1 MCTYMKNEQA
11 EIFCLNPQYSTTR
24 MVTRKQPRI
33 ENDPSSEVQSK
44 LFLPSHP
51 QRQGEGGLRT
61 KDYFKKTLNDKSLV
75 TVITVVFNGKE
86 HLEQTIK
93 SVINQ
98 TYDNVE
104 YIIIDGGSTDG
115 TLDIIR
121 KYEHAIDYWIS
132 EPDRGIYDAMNKGIK
147 HSTGE
152 LIGIINSDDWYD
164 ERTIEVVAKAFLAMP
179 GASVFHGDLYR
190 VEQRSGILFRKK
202 PLSMKLPIKDM
213 VLNHP
218 TMFIKAICH
227 GNLGGYD
234 TSFSLS
240 SDFELMYR
248 FISEGVGFYYC
259 EDILAYMRSGGSSDR
274 LSTLIKRGVE
284 RYKIRKRYGYPFA
297 LNLVRSCKTLLT
309 GSLKVPLKC
318 LLTCVKM
325 EYILKLWYKYCRQ
338 HISLVDKNR
347 KA

>member
-1 MCTYMKNEQA
+1 
-11 EIFCLNPQYSTTR
+11 L
-24 MVTRKQPRI
+24 VTKEQPRI
-33 ENDPSSEVQSK
+33 ENVPSSKVQAK
-44 LFLPSHP
+44 LFLAAHP
-51 QRQGEGGLRT
+51 QRQDEGGLRT
-61 KDYFKKTLNDKSLV
+61 KGYFKKSFNGKPLIS
-75 TVITVVFNGKE
+75 VITVVFNGGGE

-93 SVINQ
+93 SVVAQ

-115 TLDIIR
+115 TIDIIK
-121 KYEHAIDYWIS
+121 KYEHAIDYWVS

-147 HSTGE
+147 NSSGE
-152 LIGIINSDDWYD
+152 VIGIINSDDWYD

-218 TMFIKAICH
+218 AVFIKAICYR
-227 GNLGGYD
+227 NLGDYD

-240 SDFELMYR
+240 SDFELIYR
-248 FISEGVGFYYC
+248 FISEGVEFYYC
-259 EDILAYMRSGGSSDR
+259 EDIVAYMRSGGSSDR
-274 LSTLIKRGVE
+274 LSALVKRCVE
-284 RYKIRKRYGYPFA
+284 RYKIRKRYAYPFA
-297 LNLVRSCKTLLT
+297 LNLVQGFKTLFA
-309 GSLKVPLKC
+309 GSAKAVLKC
-318 LLTCVKM
+318 LLIRIRMGC
-325 EYILKLWYKYCRQ
+325 ILEMWYKHCRQ